1 LNGVA
6 LLNPSAGSGNPS
18 GKAAPP
24 TGYNYNA
31 GSPDTLFGEDTAGG
45 HPNQQGQ
52 YHYHAFSFGESWTDT
67 AVGGTVVDATKIAY
81 LGGSLT
87 HADGHS
93 KILGFAFD
101 VSGGCGV
108 DCYQSKLP
116 PRSFAECVVYF
127 QVVVAVQLL
136 VMTCESVDDVALL
149 AGLPG
154 VRTFRLFDSIRRV
167 VRCHTHDFR
176 VQA

>member
-1 LNGVA
+1 MSQIIDSDGAGWYIPRADTPLGPIGVALNGVA

-101 VSGGCGV
+101 VSRGD
-108 DCYQSKLP
+108 DCVIGSASVLQRFL
-116 PRSFAECVVYF
+116 AVLVE
-127 QVVVAVQLL
+127 VACQ
-136 VMTCESVDDVALL
+136 
-149 AGLPG
+149 
-154 VRTFRLFDSIRRV
+154 
-167 VRCHTHDFR
+167 
-176 VQA
+176 